1 MTPAQ
6 LQAFVTL
13 AQVNSFTSA
22 AMMLGITQSAV
33 SHAIKSL
40 EDELGISLFVRGKAD
55 IVLTEA
61 GKEIIGKAHAVL
73 GLNESIKQTANEARN
88 LQQGV
93 LKIGSFGP
101 AFRLNYY
108 LLF

>member
-13 AQVNSFTSA
+13 AQTNSFTSA

-40 EDELGISLFVRGKAD
+40 EDELGVSLFVRGKAE
-55 IVLTEA
+55 IVLTEV
-61 GKEIIGKAHAVL
+61 GKDLVGKAHSVL
-73 GLNESIKQTANEARN
+73 GFSESIKQTANEAR
-88 LQQGV
+88 
-93 LKIGSFGP
+93 
-101 AFRLNYY
+101 
-108 LLF
+108 